1 MINEYKFRGRL
12 NKCFNSDK
20 IYIDE
25 SRGSWSKKFDNVIKN
40 CLISNGVVQKSNFD
54 LSYLHENVSDNFMK
68 TDTAGDGISNAKSI
82 SIANVD
88 SSNDAKVD
96 LFLNRK
102 EENFYILKDVDIPN
116 KNTLILGPEDN
127 IAFNNSSTGFSLR
140 IQVDNGSGAA
150 AEVDV
155 IIKR

>member
-1 MINEYKFRGRL
+1 MATLLHNITTIL
-12 NKCFNSDK
+12 T
-20 IYIDE
+20 
-25 SRGSWSKKFDNVIKN
+25 
-40 CLISNGVVQKSNFD
+40 QD
-54 LSYLHENVSDNFMK
+54 LLA
-68 TDTAGDGISNAKSI
+68 AGDGISNAKSI

-96 LFLNRK
+96 LFLSRK
-102 EENFYILKDVDIPN
+102 EENFYILKGVDIPN

>member
-1 MINEYKFRGRL
+1 MATLLHNITTIL
-12 NKCFNSDK
+12 T
-20 IYIDE
+20 
-25 SRGSWSKKFDNVIKN
+25 
-40 CLISNGVVQKSNFD
+40 QD
-54 LSYLHENVSDNFMK
+54 LLA
-68 TDTAGDGISNAKSI
+68 AGDGISNAKSI

-96 LFLNRK
+96 LFLNKK
-102 EENFYILKDVDIPN
+102 EENFYILKGVDIPN
-116 KNTLILGPEDN
+116 GNTLILGPEDN

-150 AEVDV
+150 TAVDV

>member
-1 MINEYKFRGRL
+1 MATLLHNITTTL
-12 NKCFNSDK
+12 T
-20 IYIDE
+20 
-25 SRGSWSKKFDNVIKN
+25 
-40 CLISNGVVQKSNFD
+40 QD
-54 LSYLHENVSDNFMK
+54 LLA
-68 TDTAGDGISNAKSI
+68 AGDGINNAKSI

-102 EENFYILKDVDIPN
+102 EENFYILKGVDIPN
-116 KNTLILGPEDN
+116 QNTLILGPEDN

-150 AEVDV
+150 AAVDV
-155 IIKR
+155 IITR